1 VLPSSLVG
9 LFVFVVLLAPGFVV
23 VLRRE
28 RRVPAPQSS
37 VFRETVRL
45 VAASVACLFAAGLL
59 LGLLRVLLPDA
70 TIDVGAL
77 LRDPAGYA
85 VAHHVRVA
93 WWALAGL
100 AAAVLFA
107 LAGTDPRWA
116 AVLRRVGA
124 RPAARRLLGTADSDI
139 RPMSA
144 WSRVFTMFDDDPAGP
159 GEVFVRALLTDG
171 TLIGGR
177 LSSHAATVE
186 DGPDRELVLAA
197 PVRVRTTDGAE
208 HDPGSTYTIVAA
220 RQIVRLDVVHV
231 SPTPPPVLPAEEPPA

>member
-1 VLPSSLVG
+1 MLPSSLVG
-9 LFVFVVLLAPGFVV
+9 LFVFVVLLTPGFVV

-28 RRVPAPQSS
+28 RRLPAPQSS

-45 VAASVACLFAAGLL
+45 VAASVACLLAAGLL

-70 TIDVGAL
+70 TVDIGAL
-77 LRDPAGYA
+77 LRDPTGYL

-93 WWALAGL
+93 WWALGGL

-116 AVLRRVGA
+116 AVLHRVGA
-124 RPAARRLLGTADSDI
+124 RPAARALLGTADSDI

-144 WSRVFTMFDDDPAGP
+144 WSRVFTMYDDDPAGP
-159 GEVFVRALLTDG
+159 GQVHVTALLTDG
-171 TLIGGR
+171 TMVGGR

-186 DGPDRELVLAA
+186 DGPDRDLVLAA
-197 PVRVRTTDGAE
+197 PVRVRTTDGTE
-208 HDPGSTYTIVAA
+208 HDPGSTYTIVSA
-220 RQIVRLDVVHV
+220 RQIVRLDVGH
-231 SPTPPPVLPAEEPPA
+231 VLPVPAGQPPAAPPA